1 MKSLS
6 KYILIGALG
15 LTAVACNDLDTEPL
29 GSTVTS
35 DQKGDV
41 TKRDPEMLAAGTN
54 AIPTMFKQF
63 GNVLGTSAH
72 MDFGYPA
79 IMLGLDSRTAD
90 MSSLVIGYNW
100 FSEQVQYSDNTTT
113 ARFTRMIWGTM
124 YNQIFAANDVLSN
137 VDLETEDEEAMY
149 FAAQALGFRANAYF
163 VLAQLYQFTY
173 VGHQSDPCVPIITDL
188 NKDEVSKNGAPRA
201 SVEEVYAQIHSD
213 LDKCIELL
221 EKSDNIAFT
230 DRTEKAFLC
239 AASAHGLRARVNLV
253 QQKWQ
258 DAYNDAEY
266 AVKNGKATPYSGSDL
281 AKPGFWNAADKSW
294 LWAVTVDESDRVV
307 TTGICN
313 WPSMA
318 STFCRGGYTSV
329 GAWRKGSKS
338 LVESISLNDVRK
350 GWWLDEN
357 GKSDHL
363 VSPYTQSFVT
373 GAIQEPA
380 TPEYVNVKFGI
391 YQDNMGS
398 TQTPANDMPLMR
410 VEEMYLIMAE
420 CLAMNGDPGSACSL
434 LQQII
439 GTRNP
444 DYAFSNASPEAVCE
458 EIWQQRRIE
467 FWGEGI
473 AYYDLMRLNKGVDRR
488 GAGFQSAYVFN
499 IPAGDPILIFQI
511 PQTEVEANKALGA
524 NNPSTTTPAPVPD
537 I

>member
-63 GNVLGTSAH
+63 GNVLGTSSH

-221 EKSDNIAFT
+221 EKSNNIAFT
-230 DRTEKAFLC
+230 SRTQKGFLC

-253 QQKWQ
+253 QLLQLTRATALLQPASATGRPWPPLS
-258 DAYNDAEY
+258 
-266 AVKNGKATPYSGSDL
+266 AV
-281 AKPGFWNAADKSW
+281 
-294 LWAVTVDESDRVV
+294 VV
-307 TTGICN
+307 T
-313 WPSMA
+313 PA
-318 STFCRGGYTSV
+318 LAH
-329 GAWRKGSKS
+329 GAR
-338 LVESISLNDVRK
+338 V
-350 GWWLDEN
+350 
-357 GKSDHL
+357 
-363 VSPYTQSFVT
+363 
-373 GAIQEPA
+373 
-380 TPEYVNVKFGI
+380 
-391 YQDNMGS
+391 
-398 TQTPANDMPLMR
+398 ANL
-410 VEEMYLIMAE
+410 
-420 CLAMNGDPGSACSL
+420 S
-434 LQQII
+434 
-439 GTRNP
+439 
-444 DYAFSNASPEAVCE
+444 
-458 EIWQQRRIE
+458 
-467 FWGEGI
+467 
-473 AYYDLMRLNKGVDRR
+473 
-488 GAGFQSAYVFN
+488 
-499 IPAGDPILIFQI
+499 
-511 PQTEVEANKALGA
+511 
-524 NNPSTTTPAPVPD
+524 
-537 I
+537 